1 MKRLAGV
8 TAGAT
13 AFLAATVFVVVQSE
27 TATVTIHVPMHRAA
41 AYATLTGS
49 RGAGDLPTRHIT
61 AQVTEKL
68 TGDASP
74 VTLSTYATGFV
85 VFSFYNGCTYDCRG
99 EVMLPAGFDV
109 ATAAGVHY
117 KTQAQA
123 FFPFLSSSR
132 PTPVIAVNS
141 GPSGNAAA
149 GVVTEI
155 NNPGPLTVTNPQP
168 ITGGTSRNTHVV
180 LQKDYDAV
188 RAQLTVTATSDAQAS
203 MLGKIGGLRYV
214 ADGKPAV
221 TVTSDHAVGDEIATF
236 TLTATISLSANGF
249 SDARARQL
257 LRSALSAQ
265 FLAGEA
271 VAPDSVS
278 TDYSILQMTPDGQVV
293 VIGTASGSATR
304 SVATEPLRLLIA
316 SSSPDQAR
324 KTLES
329 AVPGARVDIR
339 VGPFGLPWLPAD
351 PNRIRMIVAAQ

>member
-8 TAGAT
+8 TAGAA
-13 AFLAATVFVVVQSE
+13 AFLAATVFVVLQSE
-27 TATVTIHVPMHRAA
+27 TATVTIQVPMHRAA

-61 AQVTEKL
+61 AQVTETL
-68 TGDASP
+68 TGNASP
-74 VTLSTYATGFV
+74 VTLTTYATGIV
-85 VFSFYNGCTYDCRG
+85 VFSYYSACTVPCPG
-99 EVMLPAGFDV
+99 TIQIPVGFDV
-109 ATAAGVHY
+109 ANTAGVHY
-117 KTQAQA
+117 TTQKEAL
-123 FFPFLSSSR
+123 FGFYS
-132 PTPVIAVNS
+132 TS
-141 GPSGNAAA
+141 GPIPITAVTAGPAGNTASGTVTVINRA
-149 GVVTEI
+149 G
-155 NNPGPLTVTNPQP
+155 NLSVTNPQP
-168 ITGGTSRNTHVV
+168 ITGGSTRNTHVV
-180 LQKDYDAV
+180 LQKDYDPV
-188 RAQLTVTATSDAQAS
+188 RAQLTATATTDAQTS
-203 MLGKIGGLRYV
+203 MLGKVGGLRYV

-265 FLAGEA
+265 FLPGEA

-278 TDYSILQMTPDGQVV
+278 TDYSILQMTPDGQVI
-293 VIGTASGSATR
+293 VIGMASGSATR

-351 PNRIRMIVAAQ
+351 PNRIRMVVAAL